1 MLNKAIAYHVQR
13 VMDSPLAI
21 TEPVGAKNDPLA
33 LFRSLYLKILEL
45 YSSNNT
51 KIEFIAL
58 L

>member
-1 MLNKAIAYHVQR
+1 MLNKATAYYVQR

-21 TEPVGAKNDPLA
+21 TEPVGVKNDPLA
-33 LFRSLYLKILEL
+33 LFRLLYLKIFEL
-45 YSSNNT
+45 YLSNNT